1 MHLAKNA
8 LNLDSSI
15 IWVGITNR
23 YAILLNVEQKEGT
36 TPFLTEEE
44 NEEYASHSIT
54 RHKSRGKFES
64 KIGKLV
70 YAFGSYNKIRRAT
83 VPINEEYYLL
93 LTFNKEA
100 TNADEIITEK
110 VIPLT
115 EKHKHNFVV

>member
-1 MHLAKNA
+1 MRLAKNA
-8 LNLDSSI
+8 LNLDSTI

-70 YAFGSYNKIRRAT
+70 YAFGSYN
-83 VPINEEYYLL
+83 LL

-100 TNADEIITEK
+100 TNADEIITKK

>member
-1 MHLAKNA
+1 M
-8 LNLDSSI
+8 NLDSSI

-23 YAILLNVEQKEGT
+23 YAILLYVEQKEGT
-36 TPFLTEEE
+36 TTFLMEEE

-54 RHKSRGKFES
+54 RYKSRVKFEP
-64 KIGKLV
+64 KIGKVV

-100 TNADEIITEK
+100 TNADEIITKK

-115 EKHKHNFVV
+115 EKHKHKFVV